1 MGGTVTQLLNLQG
14 MLFILIIAG
23 MVAGKKKLVS
33 AEGRRCLTNVV
44 LYVILPCNIVN
55 SFVMPFSIQ
64 LLLDFLTILLIAA
77 GLQIFAVIL
86 SKFLFN
92 RLDEDTKVIF
102 QYATVCANSGF
113 MGYPIAESIYGA
125 AGLSYTAIYLIP
137 LRIVMWSAGISFF
150 SKVRNWKAMVLKV
163 ALHPCM
169 IAVYLGLPIFF
180 FQIPLPHVISETLTT
195 LGDCCTAM
203 SILIIG
209 MLLTD
214 VDWKTMFSVK
224 LLLFSA
230 LRLIVLPALV
240 WGFCLVAHMDPL
252 VTGVSVILTGM
263 PAGTTTAL
271 LAAQYHRDA
280 ELGSK
285 VVVLTTLLSLF
296 TITGWSLVLN

>member
-1 MGGTVTQLLNLQG
+1 MGDTVTRMLDLQG

-23 MVAGKKKLVS
+23 MIAGKKRLVS

-55 SFVMPFSIQ
+55 SFIMPFSYQ
-64 LLLDFLTILLIAA
+64 MLLDFLAILLIAC
-77 GLQIFAVIL
+77 GLQIFALIL
-86 SKFLFN
+86 SKFIFN
-92 RLDEDTKVIF
+92 RLDSDTKAVF
-102 QYATVCANSGF
+102 QYATVCSNSSF

-137 LRIVMWSAGISFF
+137 LRIAMWSAGVSFF
-150 SKVRNWKAMVLKV
+150 AKVRNRKAMVLKV

-169 IAVYLGLPIFF
+169 IAVYIGLPIFF
-180 FQIPLPHVISETLTT
+180 LQVPLPHLVSETLTT
-195 LGDCCTAM
+195 LGDCCTALSM
-203 SILIIG
+203 LLIG

-214 VDWKTMFSVK
+214 VEWKTMFSIK

-230 LRLIVLPALV
+230 LRLIGLPGAV
-240 WGFCLVAHMDPL
+240 WLFCLAAHIDPL

-271 LAAQYHRDA
+271 LAAQYHGDA

-296 TITGWSLVLN
+296 TITGWSLVLG

>member
-102 QYATVCANSGF
+102 
-113 MGYPIAESIYGA
+113 SICHCLLQLQLY
-125 AGLSYTAIYLIP
+125 
-137 LRIVMWSAGISFF
+137 
-150 SKVRNWKAMVLKV
+150 
-163 ALHPCM
+163 
-169 IAVYLGLPIFF
+169 GLPHSGKYLWRRGAFLYGHLSHSAADCDVVRGNFF
-180 FQIPLPHVISETLTT
+180 FLESP
-195 LGDCCTAM
+195 
-203 SILIIG
+203 
-209 MLLTD
+209 
-214 VDWKTMFSVK
+214 
-224 LLLFSA
+224 
-230 LRLIVLPALV
+230 
-240 WGFCLVAHMDPL
+240 
-252 VTGVSVILTGM
+252 
-263 PAGTTTAL
+263 
-271 LAAQYHRDA
+271 
-280 ELGSK
+280 
-285 VVVLTTLLSLF
+285 
-296 TITGWSLVLN
+296 